1 MGSTRNGNFIHSLYL
16 GPGLLATS
24 LVESETVS
32 MKKYFS
38 LDIILIL
45 VVVLTIIGRLWF
57 FDIYRVQGDSM
68 SPKYENG
75 DLLWAWK
82 ETPNR
87 YGRGDIVAYTHKGH
101 TSIKRIVGLPGEM
114 IEVKD
119 HQLYINDKPFN
130 QPYLSNLED
139 TDDFDKVEIPRDHY
153 FVMGDHRSVSD
164 DSRRHGSIPKSV
176 IKNRIAF
183 SFYPL
188 KRIQFEPQ

>member
-1 MGSTRNGNFIHSLYL
+1 MVLMGSVRNGNFIYSLYL
-16 GPGLLATS
+16 GTCLLAPS
-24 LVESETVS
+24 LVESEAVS

-45 VVVLTIIGRLWF
+45 VVVLSIIGRLWF

-68 SPKYENG
+68 LPKYESG

-82 ETPNR
+82 ETPSR
-87 YGRGDIVAYTHKGH
+87 YRRGDIIAYTHKGH
-101 TSIKRIVGLPGEM
+101 TSIKRIVGLPGEV

-119 HQLYINDKPFN
+119 HQLYINDKPYN
-130 QPYLSNLED
+130 QPYLPDLEA

-153 FVMGDHRSVSD
+153 FVMGDNRAISD
-164 DSRRHGSIPKSV
+164 DSRLHGSIPKSS

-183 SFYPL
+183 SFY
-188 KRIQFEPQ
+188 KRIQFED